1 MYGALKSIVSNLS
14 TAGMDQLFIKQNQPF
29 KFAQGCNI
37 VESFESKVVE
47 LEKFNTVLNESRGI
61 DRHIAEPDKIRMLK
75 NVFGG
80 NVELQ
85 EGFKNAAINHNG
97 EPTYKQLK
105 DALLN
110 VAKYVSSVEQSSLSA
125 PATVNNYANEAKVSS
140 SEIDR
145 SQWSAFLA
153 FQAANEKRGS
163 HNQIR
168 AKSYRDEYFAN
179 TQNISGVLILLS
191 NAGILKKSDGVG
203 MCVL

>member
-1 MYGALKSIVSNLS
+1 
-14 TAGMDQLFIKQNQPF
+14 MDQLFIKQNQPF

-153 FQAANEKRGS
+153 FQAANEKKG
-163 HNQIR
+163 QP
-168 AKSYRDEYFAN
+168 
-179 TQNISGVLILLS
+179 QS
-191 NAGILKKSDGVG
+191 NKGQKLPG
-203 MCVL
+203 